1 MSAGAA
7 AGTAAGAAA
16 EATAGPVTADALRA
30 VARCLPTGVTVVTGG
45 QGEDVH
51 GMTVNSFGTLSLA
64 PPLVSFSLGA
74 GARIRAL
81 IERYGGFVVNV
92 LAAEQASLA
101 RKFADPDR
109 PVGLDGFAGV
119 ETGRTSPYGGLR
131 LPGSLAHFTCDSARF
146 LAVGDHVIV
155 VGSVRECATMRQA
168 PPLVFEG
175 GAFRTTV
182 EPAPTERAR

>member
-1 MSAGAA
+1 M
-7 AGTAAGAAA
+7 
-16 EATAGPVTADALRA
+16 
-30 VARCLPTGVTVVTGG
+30 PTGVTVVTSGR
-45 QGEDVH
+45 GEEVH

-74 GARIRAL
+74 SARIRAL

-101 RKFADPDR
+101 KKFADPDR
-109 PVGLDGFAGV
+109 PVGPKGFAGV
-119 ETGRTSPYGGLR
+119 ETGRQSPHGGLR

-155 VGSVRECATMRQA
+155 VGSVRDCETLRQA

-175 GAFRTTV
+175 GTFRTTG
-182 EPAPTERAR
+182 EPAPTEGVG

>member
-1 MSAGAA
+1 MN
-7 AGTAAGAAA
+7 AGTAAGA
-16 EATAGPVTADALRA
+16 TTGPVTTAALRA

-45 QGEDVH
+45 RGEEVH

-64 PPLVSFSLGA
+64 PPLVSFSVGA

-92 LAAEQASLA
+92 LAAEQDALA

-109 PVGLDGFAGV
+109 PVGPAGFAGM
-119 ETGRTSPYGGLR
+119 ETGRPSPHGGLR

-146 LAVGDHVIV
+146 IAVGDHVIV
-155 VGSVRECATMRQA
+155 VGSVRECATLRQA

-175 GAFRTTV
+175 GTFRTTG
-182 EPAPTERAR
+182 EPGRTEGVG